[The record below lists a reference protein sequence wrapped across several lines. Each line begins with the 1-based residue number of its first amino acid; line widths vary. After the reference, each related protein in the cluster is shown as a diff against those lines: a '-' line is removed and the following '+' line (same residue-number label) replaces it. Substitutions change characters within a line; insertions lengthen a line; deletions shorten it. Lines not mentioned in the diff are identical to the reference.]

1 MSSVIKCLYY
11 ILTKCLKADAFKIFL
26 LLLVVCSEREE
37 TFACYLCLLQV
48 LSISFKASW
57 L

>member
-11 ILTKCLKADAFKIFL
+11 ILTKYLKVDAFKIFL
-26 LLLVVCSEREE
+26 LLLVVCSEREG